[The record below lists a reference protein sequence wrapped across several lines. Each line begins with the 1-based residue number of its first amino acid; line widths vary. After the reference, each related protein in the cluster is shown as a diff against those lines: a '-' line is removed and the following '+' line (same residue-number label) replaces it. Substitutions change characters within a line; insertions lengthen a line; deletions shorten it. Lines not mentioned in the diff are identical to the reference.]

1 MKSLDTNV
9 LVRLLLADDTVQLAQ
24 VKALLSSPQQFT
36 CPVTVMQELVWV
48 LEAHDYSAAQVQH
61 GLHLLLSLP
70 NFKPAHLAELR
81 QAITWYVQGMDF
93 ADALHLSLRGASPQ
107 LLTFDK
113 GFIKQGKKHGL
124 NTQGIDWVAGVT
136 AA

>member
-9 LVRLLLADDTVQLAQ
+9 LVRLLLGDDAAQLAQ
-24 VKALLSSPQQFT
+24 VKQLLSQAQQFT
-36 CPVTVMQELVWV
+36 SPITVMIELVWV
-48 LEAHDYSAAQVQH
+48 LEAHDYTAEQVQQ
-61 GLHLLLSLP
+61 GLSLLLALP

-81 QAITWYVQGMDF
+81 QALAWYAQGMDF
-93 ADALHLSLRGASPQ
+93 ADALHLALRGASPQ

-113 GFIKQGKKHGL
+113 GFVKLAKKEGL
-124 NTQGIDWVAGVT
+124 HTQGVDWVAGV